1 MWAVAA
7 AWLQPEKASTILH
20 ATLGRFQGQYE
31 APNRYTLCVALWQ
44 LAGEAESQY
53 LLDWLYREK
62 PQGGE
67 FEGWRDTNSSTWWA
81 RIPREGSSLHGSS
94 GTDASIPWKR
104 VLSETW
110 SIQVNRWLKTPAL
123 TEDEIQK
130 ISRPMSEET
139 GESWR
144 ARLRASVPRW
154 LP

>member
-20 ATLGRFQGQYE
+20 ATLERFQGQYE

-67 FEGWRDTNSSTWWA
+67 FEGWRAKFIDIVGKDPKGRKFIA
-81 RIPREGSSLHGSS
+81 RIIRDRRFDTLEEGSLRNLVH
-94 GTDASIPWKR
+94 
-104 VLSETW
+104 V
-110 SIQVNRWLKTPAL
+110 VNRWLKMPAV

-144 ARLRASVPRW
+144 ARLRASVPQW